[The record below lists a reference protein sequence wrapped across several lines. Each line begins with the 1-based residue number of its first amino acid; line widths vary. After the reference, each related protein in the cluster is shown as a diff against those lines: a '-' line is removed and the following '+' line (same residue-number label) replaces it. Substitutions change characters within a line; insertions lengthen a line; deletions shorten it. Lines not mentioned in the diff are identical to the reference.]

1 MHERHLDKIL
11 FSALTVNLSINQTK
25 MLEHIVRLELIY
37 ESVQQSGHVSLCLSA
52 QSDYFSLPTQRYLKC
67 FKTHGSLIQAAN
79 TLIAHDGCS
88 G

>member
-1 MHERHLDKIL
+1 MTIAVDLGRK
-11 FSALTVNLSINQTK
+11 ATKRTTVWSRFTL
-25 MLEHIVRLELIY
+25 LITA
-37 ESVQQSGHVSLCLSA
+37 SVSA
-52 QSDYFSLPTQRYLKC
+52 QSDQFSLSTQRYLKR